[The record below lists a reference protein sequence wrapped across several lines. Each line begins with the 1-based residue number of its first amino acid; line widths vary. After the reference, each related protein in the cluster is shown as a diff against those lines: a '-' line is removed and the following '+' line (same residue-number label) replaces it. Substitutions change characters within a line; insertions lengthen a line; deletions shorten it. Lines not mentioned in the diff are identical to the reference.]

1 MCWNSLFGVL
11 GGAIKSQNAH
21 GRQNHV
27 LQAFTKVFE
36 GPPPLPENRARAPFT
51 VEPNV
56 FALEI
61 CLLRPPAPLGT
72 GTNRAG
78 DFY

>member
-1 MCWNSLFGVL
+1 MCANALFGVL
-11 GGAIKSQNAH
+11 GGAIKSQNAPS
-21 GRQNHV
+21 RRNHV

-36 GPPPLPENRARAPFT
+36 GPPPLPENRAKAPFT

-61 CLLRPPAPLGT
+61 CLLRPPGPPGT
-72 GTNRAG
+72 WKNRAG
-78 DFY
+78 DF